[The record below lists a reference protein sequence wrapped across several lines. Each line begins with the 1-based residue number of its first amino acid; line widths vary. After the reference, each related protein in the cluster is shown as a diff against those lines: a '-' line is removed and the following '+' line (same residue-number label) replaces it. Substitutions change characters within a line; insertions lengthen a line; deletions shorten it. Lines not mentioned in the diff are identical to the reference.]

1 MVNREER
8 MVELLTEL
16 FEDLELIQCHLDYL
30 IIIIAFELDLYGLS
44 VNMVVDSDLSDL
56 EIKFN
61 YGI

>member
-1 MVNREER
+1 

-61 YGI
+61 YAV